1 VAVFPRNKH
10 ICGRRPNCC
19 FSEIQ
24 YIVTTEINSLII
36 WVQVRMTDRN
46 SSFTEKLA
54 RMTFCNYSTSAQTDT
69 MAVTN
74 QGILKPHI
82 MRLHE
87 GPFKKGQKDG

>member
-1 VAVFPRNKH
+1 
-10 ICGRRPNCC
+10 
-19 FSEIQ
+19 
-24 YIVTTEINSLII
+24 
-36 WVQVRMTDRN
+36 MTDRN

-54 RMTFCNYSTSAQTDT
+54 HMTFCNYSTSAQTDT